1 MRKGFSDGYTNK
13 RKKLIAVFY
22 AATHM
27 LTLSEPPLDLI
38 KDRTISVRPD
48 SCRRSPHTTA
58 GFELPFLGAHSR
70 QRKQDCSLAKV
81 PAETATQL
89 LTQCQKLC

>member
-1 MRKGFSDGYTNK
+1 MATQTKE
-13 RKKLIAVFY
+13 KLIAFFY
-22 AATHM
+22 AATHI
-27 LTLSEPPLDLI
+27 LTLSEPPRDLS

-48 SCRRSPHTTA
+48 SCRRSPHATA
-58 GFELPFLGAHSR
+58 GFELPYLGAHSR

-81 PAETATQL
+81 QAERATQL